1 VGAWER
7 NALINLIL
15 IKHLDRSD
23 KPLKITRVDEVQISA
38 NSLVTVTQMN
48 HILEVQHMEKKNDKC
63 HIKKLDSD
71 RYVEIATGEI
81 KDFHKTE
88 NRSQGLNS
96 LRQTFKKLRYLIN
109 NNFTGSPNELFLT
122 LTYKN
127 QTKDHLQVGKDY
139 DGFLRKLKRHY
150 KEISTIDALKV
161 LEPHATGNYH
171 MHVLLRFNDLQQA
184 YIPTEKLAEI
194 WGLGFV
200 KIQSLKGVDNVGAY
214 LSAYMA
220 DLEVPDDYEYPHENL
235 EEKVV
240 NGHKKKFI
248 KGGRLAFYPTGVNLY
263 SKTKG
268 IVYPEREDMSY
279 SEAKKIVGAATP
291 HYKKSL
297 LIADE
302 EKDFSNTITYEQYN
316 LKRQ

>member
-1 VGAWER
+1 M
-7 NALINLIL
+7 
-15 IKHLDRSD
+15 
-23 KPLKITRVDEVQISA
+23 KITKVDEVQIAAS
-38 NSLVTVTQMN
+38 SLVTVTKMN
-48 HILEVQHMEKKNDKC
+48 HILEVQHMEKRNNTC

-81 KDFHKTE
+81 KDFRKTE

-127 QTKDHLQVGKDY
+127 QTNDHLQVGKDY
-139 DGFLRKLKRHY
+139 DAFLRKLKRRY
-150 KEISTIDALKV
+150 KDVSTVDALKV

-171 MHVLLRFNDLQQA
+171 MHVLLRFNDLEQA
-184 YIPTEKLAEI
+184 YIPSDELAEI

-200 KIQSLKGVDNVGAY
+200 KIQSLKGVDNIGAY

-220 DLEVPDDYEYPHENL
+220 DLEVPDDYSHQNSDL
-235 EEKVV
+235 EEKLV
-240 NGHKKKFI
+240 NGQKKKFI
-248 KGGRLAFYPTGVNLY
+248 KGGRLVFYPTGVNLY

-268 IVYPEREDMSY
+268 ILYPEREDMYY

-297 LIADE
+297 HIADE

-316 LKRQ
+316 LKRR

>member
-1 VGAWER
+1 M
-7 NALINLIL
+7 
-15 IKHLDRSD
+15 
-23 KPLKITRVDEVQISA
+23 KISKVDERQIA
-38 NSLVTVTQMN
+38 ENSLVTVTKMN
-48 HILEVQHMEKKNDKC
+48 HLLEVQHMDKKNDSC

-71 RYVEIATGEI
+71 RYVDIATGEI
-81 KDFHKTE
+81 KDFKKTE

-109 NNFTGSPNELFLT
+109 NNFTGASNELFLT
-122 LTYKN
+122 LTYKD
-127 QTKDHLQVGKDY
+127 QTNDHLQVGSDY
-139 DGFLRKLKRHY
+139 KNFLKRLKY
-150 KEISTIDALKV
+150 EYREVTTIDALKV
-161 LEPHATGNYH
+161 LEPHASGNYH
-171 MHVLLRFNDLQQA
+171 MHVLLRFNDLGQV
-184 YIPTEKLAEI
+184 YIPNEKLAEI

-220 DLEVPDDYEYPHENL
+220 DLEVPDDYSHENSDL
-235 EEKVV
+235 EEKLV
-240 NGHKKKFI
+240 NGKKKKFI

-268 IVYPEREDMSY
+268 ILYPERKEMHY

-297 LIADE
+297 HIADE

-316 LKRQ
+316 LKRR